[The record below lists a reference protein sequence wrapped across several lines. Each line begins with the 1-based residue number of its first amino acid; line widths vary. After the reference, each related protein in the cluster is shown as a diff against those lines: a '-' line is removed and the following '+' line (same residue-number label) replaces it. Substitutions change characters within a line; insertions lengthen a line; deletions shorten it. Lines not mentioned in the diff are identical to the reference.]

1 MPIDKVKFPNGET
14 EDIRDSRISGVD
26 STPTANSTNL
36 VTSGGVKSALDG
48 YLPLAGGTLSG
59 HVTFEGGE
67 LEPVINFDI
76 NRAVSGGGGWAYAPI
91 NIRDAGN
98 SRLFNIGVF
107 GGNADLAYAFLGLDD
122 YNGEHNLRI
131 NSSGLSWGSNTIWH
145 QGNDGSGSGLDADL
159 LDGLQPS
166 QLNVNTAKFLFGED
180 HRSVNNAPS
189 WYMSQNIYP
198 YIFTEFAQAGG
209 AISLPNYELRTT
221 FTPWGDASGGRPTQL
236 SLSDSGAFFRTSAS
250 DSAWNNWRE
259 FAFKDDLSGYLPLT
273 GGTLNSS
280 GTSADHTL
288 PLRLLNPNTTG
299 DAFIGFS
306 NGTDN
311 IKFGLRG
318 PYSIFGLTIVD
329 PSNNYYKVWHEG
341 NDGSGSGLDADVLDG
356 IDSAS
361 YLHKL
366 SQNIDA
372 NSNPY
377 GVWSAV
383 NAPSSAHM
391 PGSWGTL
398 FAIQGDYT
406 AYKGQLYIRADAEQ
420 LNVRG
425 GNGDNWWDWKTVAFT
440 DSNVAS
446 ATKLQTS
453 RTIWGQS
460 FDGTDNVDGIL
471 TLTYASPVRA
481 TGIEVISSN
490 NGEASIGFASTNR
503 TVFGRYNNRGFIW
516 GSVAGEIMTLLDNG
530 NVGIG
535 TDTPIRKLSVAGGIG
550 AIGEE
555 SMFSNSTFTDPAV
568 GIACG
573 IKVSGGL
580 ASTGDTYLSTL
591 SGNVGIGTTSPA
603 SKLTVAGTIR
613 SENQSDGFPS
623 FRTDGANS
631 YTAFASF
638 LGGSRKW
645 QIDTINDGSMRLYL
659 DSAGKYLLNMWPS
672 GTVEIDGG
680 ITTTLQTSEP
690 SGGMLP
696 NREYQLGTLSG
707 NITFT
712 LASGTSGVTNHYF
725 WSFDTGSTAPTITW
739 PSGITSWYG
748 GSAPTINASKH
759 YEVSVLNGVAVVMEV

>member
-26 STPTANSTNL
+26 STPTSGSANL
-36 VTSGGVKSALDG
+36 VTSGGVKVALDG
-48 YLPLAGGTLSG
+48 KM
-59 HVTFEGGE
+59 
-67 LEPVINFDI
+67 
-76 NRAVSGGGGWAYAPI
+76 
-91 NIRDAGN
+91 NI
-98 SRLFNIGVF
+98 
-107 GGNADLAYAFLGLDD
+107 
-122 YNGEHNLRI
+122 
-131 NSSGLSWGSNTIWH
+131 
-145 QGNDGSGSGLDADL
+145 
-159 LDGLQPS
+159 
-166 QLNVNTAKFLFGED
+166 
-180 HRSVNNAPS
+180 
-189 WYMSQNIYP
+189 
-198 YIFTEFAQAGG
+198 GG
-209 AISLPNYELRTT
+209 AISDFNTETTPGNYAIDYTVSANRPSINYGQALVLNAATDTVAQLAFNYNSGSAYFRGGSG
-221 FTPWGDASGGRPTQL
+221 WGST
-236 SLSDSGAFFRTSAS
+236 
-250 DSAWNNWRE
+250 WNSWRE
-259 FAFKDDLSGYLPLT
+259 FAFKDDLSTALSGYLPLT
-273 GGTLNSS
+273 GGTMANTNLVTNLN
-280 GTSADHTL
+280 ADL
-288 PLRLLNPNTTG
+288 
-299 DAFIGFS
+299 
-306 NGTDN
+306 
-311 IKFGLRG
+311 
-318 PYSIFGLTIVD
+318 
-329 PSNNYYKVWHEG
+329 
-341 NDGSGSGLDADVLDG
+341 LDG
-356 IDSAS
+356 MDSAS

-366 SQNIDA
+366 SRNLDA

-383 NAPSSAHM
+383 SAPSSAHM

-406 AYKGQLYIRADAEQ
+406 AYKGQLYIRADAAQ

-446 ATKLQTS
+446 ATKLQTARS
-453 RTIWGQS
+453 IWGQN
-460 FDGTDNVDGIL
+460 FDGTDSVDGIL
-471 TLTYASPVRA
+471 SLSYASTYRA
-481 TGIEVISSN
+481 TGIEVTSSDS
-490 NGEASIGFASTNR
+490 GEASIGFTSTNR

-530 NVGIG
+530 NIGIG
-535 TDTPIRKLSVAGGIG
+535 TDTPTEKLDVRGNIRVFHASDGQR
-550 AIGEE
+550 
-555 SMFSNSTFTDPAV
+555 
-568 GIACG
+568 
-573 IKVSGGL
+573 L
-580 ASTGDTYLSTL
+580 ASFVNYESNPYGMVMESLTDGTFLLQSQREADNSQTFALSL
-591 SGNVGIGTTSPA
+591 NPRGGNVGIGTTSPA

-613 SENQSDGFPS
+613 SENQSDGSPS

-645 QIDTINDGSMRLYL
+645 QMDTINDGSMRLYL

-707 NITFT
+707 NTTFT
-712 LASGTSGVTNHYF
+712 LAAGTSGVTNHYF
-725 WSFDTGSTAPTITW
+725 WSFETGSTAPTITW